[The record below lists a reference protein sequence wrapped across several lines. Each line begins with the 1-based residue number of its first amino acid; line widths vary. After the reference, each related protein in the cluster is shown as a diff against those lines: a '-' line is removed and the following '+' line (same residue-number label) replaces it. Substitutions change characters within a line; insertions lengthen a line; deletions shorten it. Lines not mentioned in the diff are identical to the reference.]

1 MSYTDQCIYAVWS
14 KGDGIY
20 LYGWRRK
27 VLPETMAHVGDNRS
41 NPDYVDDL
49 CKWPLACIKHDC
61 ETQCLSFLLGR
72 VDIPIRN
79 STNAEE

>member
-1 MSYTDQCIYAVWS
+1 MGFIYMA
-14 KGDGIY
+14 GAG
-20 LYGWRRK
+20 RCCR
-27 VLPETMAHVGDNRS
+27 ETMAHVGDNRS

-49 CKWPLACIKHDC
+49 CNWPLACIKHDC
-61 ETQCLSFLLGR
+61 ETQCLSFLLGM